1 MLKIISH
8 RGAAGLAP
16 ENTLDG
22 IEMAKKHG
30 ADVIEID
37 VQLTADSHLVLLHD
51 DTLSRN
57 AADSRKVRSLRL
69 KQINLIQTHSG
80 QPIPTLQE
88 AFETAG
94 SKPLLIDCKGLEW
107 PEPLAKIIEKHR
119 GPKPLFASPN
129 FEELLIFQK
138 LCPDAE
144 TFYSE
149 LTKPFEAI
157 QTAKVL
163 KFSGVCL
170 LYSLY
175 NPLVYFLAKR
185 YKLKMTM
192 FTVNRPLVAKFLHLL
207 YPKAMITTDYPDKV
221 RARKHLQRRTK

>member
-16 ENTLDG
+16 ENTLAG
-22 IEMAKKHG
+22 IEAAIKNK
-30 ADVIEID
+30 ADVIEVDI
-37 VQLTADSHLVLLHD
+37 QLTSDDRLVLIHD
-51 DTLSRN
+51 ENLART
-57 AADSRKVRSLRL
+57 AGDSRKVREL
-69 KQINLIQTHSG
+69 KLKEINLIQTISG
-80 QPIPTLQE
+80 QPIPTLEE
-88 AFETAG
+88 ALETAG
-94 SKPLLIDCKGLEW
+94 TKPLLIDCKGADW
-107 PEPLAKIIEKHR
+107 APPLAKVIDQHNKS
-119 GPKPLFASPN
+119 KPLVASSS
-129 FEELLIFQK
+129 FQELVIFRN
-138 LCPDAE
+138 LRPDTA

-163 KFSGVCL
+163 KFTGVCL

-207 YPKAMITTDYPDKV
+207 YPKAMITTDYPDKI
-221 RARKHLQRRTK
+221 RARKHLRRRTK